1 MIREACVNDSSR
13 ITEIHVFSWR
23 FAYKEFISMDFL
35 INEMTLKNR
44 DEYFQKDLS
53 EENKNIKTYVY
64 EESNIIKGFMTI
76 GECRDDDKNNE
87 TFELCGIYIDP
98 LFQIQ
103 YIGTKFVKYCEEEA
117 LKKSKKEIILWVFEK
132 NNESIK
138 FYRKMGFEI
147 DGRVKEMNKFNENA
161 IRMHIKL

>member
-13 ITEIHVFSWR
+13 IAEIHVFSWR

-35 INEMTLKNR
+35 INEMTVKKR

-76 GECRDDDKNNE
+76 GECRDDDKNIE

-98 LFQIQ
+98 LFQRQ
-103 YIGTKFVKYCEEEA
+103 YIGKKFVKYCEEEA

-138 FYRKMGFEI
+138 FYRKMGYEI
-147 DGRVKEMNKFNENA
+147 DGKTKEMQKFNENA
-161 IRMHIKL
+161 IRMHKKL